1 MKRAEQEI
9 INRKAQEHFNKAI
22 AELPQVAHS
31 YFNKSQL
38 KAAGAKQLKSC
49 QAWVWETENY
59 YVLQSYETFIAC
71 IEKATDTCYDVLRL
85 EYGYTATSAKHI
97 SIFRK
102 ASCYGGY
109 GAGKWGC
116 ETEYTAR

>member
-1 MKRAEQEI
+1 MKRTEQEI

-31 YFNKSQL
+31 YLNKAQL
-38 KAAGAKQLKSC
+38 KTAGAKQLKSC
-49 QAWVWETENY
+49 QAWVWET
-59 YVLQSYETFIAC
+59 
-71 IEKATDTCYDVLRL
+71 DTLYDVLRIV
-85 EYGYTATSAKHI
+85 YGYTATSAKHI

-116 ETEYTAR
+116 EMWYMAR